1 MNNVNV
7 IINGKQAS
15 VPAGSTILEAAES
28 MGIFIPRLCFLKGI
42 NENSSCRLCVVE
54 IKGLRT
60 LKNSCTVKVTEGM
73 EVVTNSQRVKNS
85 VKQTLKLIA
94 ASHRFECWTCPRE
107 HNCELLALL
116 RRYGIKNEMA
126 ESGVFAKKP
135 QRINESVSI
144 VFDSSKCVLCGRCIG
159 ACEKLAGTNV
169 LNYNERGFITFVGS
183 ANNHEIEDSGCIYC
197 GKCIGVCPTGAIHEK
212 TEVEEVKE
220 ILDSKEKYVVAQI
233 APAVRAAIA
242 EEFGNKIGTNAEGK
256 LYAALKELGFD
267 DITDV
272 NYGADV
278 TIMEEG
284 TEFIGRFQQ
293 FLNGEDVKFPMLT
306 SCSPGWIRYI
316 ERYYP
321 EFLPNLSTTK
331 SPQQIQGAVTKHYY
345 AKKIGVDPA
354 KIHIVSIMPCIAKK
368 YEARRPEMESD
379 GLRDIDN
386 VLTTRELA
394 QMIKREGIDFNAL
407 EDYVPTSPLAKYTGA
422 GVIFGATGGVMEAAL
437 RTVAHVLDPEHED
450 SFDFSPV
457 RGVDSGIKETTL
469 TIAGHEVNIAIVH
482 GTVNLPEMFRRV
494 KEGKKQY
501 HFIEVM
507 ACTGGCIN
515 GGGQPVVP
523 ASVQEKVDVR
533 IERAKVLYNIDEALP
548 LHKSHENP
556 EVIALYND
564 YLGQPNS
571 ELAHHI
577 LHTHYSPKG
586 VYSKK

>member
-7 IINGKQAS
+7 IINGKHAS

-73 EVVTNSQRVKNS
+73 EVVTNSQRVKTS

-94 ASHRFECWTCPRE
+94 ANHRFECWTCPRE

-116 RRYGIKNEMA
+116 RRYGIDNKMA
-126 ESGVFAKKP
+126 ESGVFSKKE
-135 QRINESVSI
+135 QRTNESVSI

-169 LNYNERGFITFVGS
+169 LNYNERGFVTFVGA
-183 ANNHEIEDSGCIYC
+183 ANNHDIEDSGCIYC

-212 TEVEEVKE
+212 TEIDEVKD
-220 ILDSKEKYVVAQI
+220 IIDSKEKYVVAQI

-256 LYAALKELGFD
+256 LYASLKALGFD

-272 NYGADV
+272 NFGADV

-293 FLNGEDVKFPMLT
+293 FLNGENVAFPMLT

-321 EFLPNLSTTK
+321 EYLPNLSTTK
-331 SPQQIQGAVTKHYY
+331 SPQQIQGAVIKHYY
-345 AKKIGVDPA
+345 ANKIGVDPS
-354 KIHIVSIMPCIAKK
+354 KIHVVSIMPCIAKK

-379 GLRDIDN
+379 GLRDVDN

-394 QMIKREGIDFNAL
+394 IMIKREGIDFNSL

-437 RTVAHVLDPEHED
+437 RTVVHVLDPKNED
-450 SFDFSPV
+450 SFDLTPV
-457 RGVDSGIKETTL
+457 RGVNDGIKEATL
-469 TIAGHEVNIAIVH
+469 TIAGHEVNVAVVH
-482 GTVNLPEMFRRV
+482 GTANLPEMFRRI

-501 HFIEVM
+501 HFVEVM

-523 ASVQEKVDVR
+523 AAIQEKVDVR
-533 IERAKVLYNIDEALP
+533 VERAKVLYNIDSSLK
-548 LHKSHENP
+548 LRKSHENP
-556 EVIALYND
+556 EVIALYD
-564 YLGQPNS
+564 EYLGKPNG
-571 ELAHHI
+571 EIAHHI
-577 LHTHYSPKG
+577 LHTHYSQKG
-586 VYSKK
+586 VYAKK

>member
-1 MNNVNV
+1 MNNVNI

-60 LKNSCTVKVTEGM
+60 LKNSCTVKVSEGM
-73 EVVTNSQRVKNS
+73 EVITNSLRVKQS

-94 ASHRFECWTCPRE
+94 ANHRFECWTCPRE

-116 RRYGIKNEMA
+116 RRYGIKNQMA
-126 ESGVFAKKP
+126 ESGVFSKKP
-135 QRINESVSI
+135 QRNNESVSI

-169 LNYNERGFITFVGS
+169 LDYNERGFITFVGT

-212 TEVEEVKE
+212 TEIDEVKE
-220 ILDSKEKYVVAQI
+220 IIDSKEKYVVAQI

-242 EEFGNKIGTNAEGK
+242 EEFGYPIGTNAEGK

-284 TEFIGRFQQ
+284 TEFLGRLTK
-293 FLNGEDVKFPMLT
+293 FLKGEEVAFPMLT

-321 EFLPNLSTTK
+321 EYLPNLSTTK
-331 SPQQIQGAVTKHYY
+331 SPQQIQGALTKHYY
-345 AKKIGVDPA
+345 ANKIGVKPEN
-354 KIHIVSIMPCIAKK
+354 IHVVSIMPCIAKK

-379 GLRDIDN
+379 GLRDVDN

-394 QMIKREGIDFNAL
+394 IMIKREGINFGAL
-407 EDYVPTSPLAKYTGA
+407 EDYTPTSPLAKYTGA

-437 RTVAHVLDPEHED
+437 RTVVHVLDPENED
-450 SFDFSPV
+450 NFDFMPV
-457 RGVDSGIKETTL
+457 RGVEDGIKEATL
-469 TIAGHEVNIAIVH
+469 KIAGVDVNVAIVH
-482 GTVNLPEMFRRV
+482 GTANLPELFRRV

-533 IERAKVLYNIDEALP
+533 VKRAEVLYNIDKDAP

-556 EVIALYND
+556 EVQVLYKEF
-564 YLGQPNS
+564 LGQPNG
-571 ELAHHI
+571 ELSHHL
-577 LHTHYSPKG
+577 LHTHYSQKG

>member
-1 MNNVNV
+1 
-7 IINGKQAS
+7 
-15 VPAGSTILEAAES
+15 
-28 MGIFIPRLCFLKGI
+28 
-42 NENSSCRLCVVE
+42 
-54 IKGLRT
+54 
-60 LKNSCTVKVTEGM
+60 
-73 EVVTNSQRVKNS
+73 
-85 VKQTLKLIA
+85 
-94 ASHRFECWTCPRE
+94 
-107 HNCELLALL
+107 
-116 RRYGIKNEMA
+116 
-126 ESGVFAKKP
+126 
-135 QRINESVSI
+135 
-144 VFDSSKCVLCGRCIG
+144 
-159 ACEKLAGTNV
+159 
-169 LNYNERGFITFVGS
+169 
-183 ANNHEIEDSGCIYC
+183 
-197 GKCIGVCPTGAIHEK
+197 
-212 TEVEEVKE
+212 
-220 ILDSKEKYVVAQI
+220 
-233 APAVRAAIA
+233 
-242 EEFGNKIGTNAEGK
+242 
-256 LYAALKELGFD
+256 
-267 DITDV
+267 
-272 NYGADV
+272 
-278 TIMEEG
+278 
-284 TEFIGRFQQ
+284 
-293 FLNGEDVKFPMLT
+293 
-306 SCSPGWIRYI
+306 
-316 ERYYP
+316 
-321 EFLPNLSTTK
+321 
-331 SPQQIQGAVTKHYY
+331 
-345 AKKIGVDPA
+345 
-354 KIHIVSIMPCIAKK
+354 
-368 YEARRPEMESD
+368 
-379 GLRDIDN
+379 
-386 VLTTRELA
+386 
-394 QMIKREGIDFNAL
+394 MIKREGIDFNAL